1 MSSILEALREL
12 EGERPPATRR
22 EIPPSEPTSP
32 TRRASGALIPL
43 TGGLAIGI
51 LAFGVYAWGPSLLA
65 LRPASEPSPRP
76 GSDTGM
82 SARPADTATTERP
95 AWLDTADAPRARVN
109 RGATSAP
116 APERPAAS
124 TARDPAATAVPEPAS
139 EEARAEPRPST
150 SGGQVAV
157 ESIAYAANAAE
168 RTATMRFHGR
178 RVTVRQRESIDGIEV
193 QLIMPNGVYLQHGS
207 EVYLLPLTR

>member
-12 EGERPPATRR
+12 EGERPPAVRR
-22 EIPPSEPTSP
+22 EIPPSERPSVP
-32 TRRASGALIPL
+32 RRASGALIPL

-51 LAFGVYAWGPSLLA
+51 LAFVVYAWGPSVLGPQPSRA
-65 LRPASEPSPRP
+65 PDVVASAPPVD
-76 GSDTGM
+76 GAT
-82 SARPADTATTERP
+82 ADRP

-109 RGATSAP
+109 RGATPAP
-116 APERPAAS
+116 APERPAAAAERPS
-124 TARDPAATAVPEPAS
+124 AAPTGTVAPTAAAE
-139 EEARAEPRPST
+139 EPRVEPRQSS

-178 RVTVRQRESIDGIEV
+178 RVTVRQRESVDGIEV
-193 QLIMPNGVYLQHGS
+193 QLIMPNAVYVQHGS

>member
-1 MSSILEALREL
+1 VSSILEALREL

-22 EIPPSEPTSP
+22 EIPPSETPRT

-51 LAFGVYAWGPSLLA
+51 LTFGVYAWGPTLLA
-65 LRPASEPSPRP
+65 SRPASEPSPRLE
-76 GSDTGM
+76 SDTVA
-82 SARPADTATTERP
+82 SARPADGATTERP

-109 RGATSAP
+109 RGPTSAP
-116 APERPAAS
+116 AAERPAAS
-124 TARDPAATAVPEPAS
+124 PARDPAAAASPEPAPA
-139 EEARAEPRPST
+139 EARDEPRPSS

-157 ESIAYAANAAE
+157 ESIAYAANSAE

-178 RVTVRQRESIDGIEV
+178 RVTVRQRDSIDGIEV